1 MGCARG
7 GVGGTTIMEQ
17 QSFVTSET
25 SVGTEGVQDKQAK
38 LMNSAPV
45 PSPHVQGTVLDGET
59 VLLDLSSGRYYTL
72 NRVGTAIW
80 EQCTAGATMNQ
91 ILAVLSSR
99 FDASSE
105 RIADDLISLVT
116 QLSHEGLLTLE
127 GR

>member
-45 PSPHVQGTVLDGET
+45 PSPHVQGTVLDDET
-59 VLLDLSSGRYYTL
+59 VLLDLSSGRYYAL